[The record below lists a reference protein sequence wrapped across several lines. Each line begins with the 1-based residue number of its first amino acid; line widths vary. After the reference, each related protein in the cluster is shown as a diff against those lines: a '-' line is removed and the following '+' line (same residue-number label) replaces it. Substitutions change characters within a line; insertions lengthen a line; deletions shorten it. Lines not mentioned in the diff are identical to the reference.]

1 MATKTIFKERSPE
14 ERANHVA
21 SKTMYLNKS
30 TYADVQFTKRLV
42 TSIAES
48 MKLDVEA
55 IKKNI

>member
-1 MATKTIFKERSPE
+1 MATKTMFKERSPE
-14 ERANHVA
+14 ERATHVA

-42 TSIAES
+42 MKIAES

-55 IKKNI
+55 IKKDI

>member
-1 MATKTIFKERSPE
+1 MANQTMFKERSPE

-42 TSIAES
+42 TEIAES
-48 MKLDVEA
+48 MKLDLEA

>member
-1 MATKTIFKERSPE
+1 MATKTMFKERSPE

-42 TSIAES
+42 MKIAES

-55 IKKNI
+55 IKKDI

>member
-1 MATKTIFKERSPE
+1 MTTKPMFKERSQE

-30 TYADVQFTKRLV
+30 TYDDVQFTKRLV
-42 TSIAES
+42 TAIAES

>member
-42 TSIAES
+42 MKIAES

-55 IKKNI
+55 IKKDI

>member
-1 MATKTIFKERSPE
+1 MTTKPMFKERSPE

-30 TYADVQFTKRLV
+30 TYADLQFVKRLV
-42 TSIAES
+42 IKLAENQ
-48 MKLDVEA
+48 KLDIEA

>member
-1 MATKTIFKERSPE
+1 MANQTMFKERSPE

-42 TSIAES
+42 MKIAES

-55 IKKNI
+55 IKKDI